1 MSGNGIVQAIDCVER
16 TLIIFVC
23 YSFSK
28 YQNICP
34 QKYDNVYYKW
44 KEIYLHLEYKM
55 YSIIINIKTA
65 ASTSGSC
72 SRKI

>member
-1 MSGNGIVQAIDCVER
+1 MSGNEIVQAIDCVER

-44 KEIYLHLEYKM
+44 KQIYLRLEYKIQ
-55 YSIIINIKTA
+55 YNYKYQNCCINI
-65 ASTSGSC
+65 
-72 SRKI
+72 RFLQ

>member
-1 MSGNGIVQAIDCVER
+1 MSGNEIVQAIDCVER

-28 YQNICP
+28 YQNVCP

-44 KEIYLHLEYKM
+44 KQIYLHLEYKIQ
-55 YSIIINIKTA
+55 YKYKYQNCCINI
-65 ASTSGSC
+65 
-72 SRKI
+72 RFL